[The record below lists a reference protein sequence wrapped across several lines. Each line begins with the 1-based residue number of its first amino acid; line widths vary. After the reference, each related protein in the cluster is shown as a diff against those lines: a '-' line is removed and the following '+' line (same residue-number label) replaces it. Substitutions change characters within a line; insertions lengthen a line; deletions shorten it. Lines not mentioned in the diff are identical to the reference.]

1 MCNENVKRAIRTN
14 DLRQW
19 QVAREIGISEY
30 TLCVWLRQEL
40 TGERLSRIQAAIDRL
55 SKGGTEHENT

>member
-1 MCNENVKRAIRTN
+1 MKNRKIREYIAKYG
-14 DLRQW
+14 LKYW
-19 QVAREIGISEY
+19 EVAEAAGISSS
-30 TLCVWLRQEL
+30 TLTVWLRQEL